1 MSLLTLAVTIVVVGV
16 ILWAINQL
24 IPMPAN
30 IKNVLNVVVVVFLIL
45 WILQSFGLINT
56 GLRLK

>member
-1 MSLLTLAVTIVVVGV
+1 MSLLTIVIVIVVVGV

>member
-1 MSLLTLAVTIVVVGV
+1 MSLLTIVIVIVIVGV

-45 WILQSFGLINT
+45 WILQSFGLINL